1 MENNLYQTDSTLARP
16 PQVTTQI
23 SEATEPRKLTFDET
37 RQLLDIQF
45 TPEDKRTDEQNE
57 IWRVYQ
63 LRYQWE
69 CEQLKKQREQ
79 KEAQKQQMAKS
90 ASDEEMRYR
99 QQLIAGQDK
108 NSMEYFMFQLRQR
121 TIPRQVV
128 RVPGTTDQTY
138 QYLFAAYQAEVQK
151 NGCTFILDE
160 NTKRTLIDTSRWLAT
175 HSKSSLLLRGNVG
188 VGKTTLL
195 CAVRNVISIRMG
207 ENLQV
212 WDARRIAAL
221 GKGKDGQQVLDELSK
236 RPLLG
241 IDDLGCEP
249 LLVKDYGNDVTPLIE
264 LLTERYNKRL
274 FTIIT
279 TNLAIVKKDGRDVDE
294 IEERYGERI
303 ADRIREQYNTISYN
317 ADQKSYRR

>member
-1 MENNLYQTDSTLARP
+1 M
-16 PQVTTQI
+16 
-23 SEATEPRKLTFDET
+23 
-37 RQLLDIQF
+37 
-45 TPEDKRTDEQNE
+45 KR
-57 IWRVYQ
+57 
-63 LRYQWE
+63 
-69 CEQLKKQREQ
+69 QREQ
-79 KEAQKQQMAKS
+79 KEAQKQQQAK
-90 ASDEEMRYR
+90 AVNEEEMRYR
-99 QQLIAGQDK
+99 QQLIAEQDK
-108 NSMEYFMFQLRQR
+108 DSMEYFMHQLRQR
-121 TIPRQVV
+121 TTPRQMV
-128 RVPGTTDQTY
+128 RVPGTADQTY

-151 NGCTFILDE
+151 NGCTFIHDE

-195 CAVRNVISIRMG
+195 YAIRNVISIRMG

-221 GKGKDGQQVLDELSK
+221 GKGKDGQQVLDELAK

-241 IDDLGCEP
+241 VDDLGCEP

-264 LLTERYNKRL
+264 LLTERYNARR

>member
-1 MENNLYQTDSTLARP
+1 MLARP
-16 PQVTTQI
+16 PQVTTLT
-23 SEATEPRKLTFDET
+23 SDTPEPRRLTFDET
-37 RQLLDIQF
+37 RQLLDIQC
-45 TPEDKRTDEQNE
+45 TPEEKRTEKQRE
-57 IWRVYQ
+57 IWRVYK
-63 LRYQWE
+63 LRNQWE
-69 CEQLKKQREQ
+69 SEQLKKQREQ
-79 KEAQKQQMAKS
+79 NEAHRQQQAKA
-90 ASDEEMRYR
+90 ASEAEMRYR
-99 QQLIAGQDK
+99 QKLLYEPDK
-108 NSMEYFMFQLRQR
+108 NSLEYFMQQLGRM
-121 TIPRQVV
+121 TTSKPVM
-128 RVPGTTDQTY
+128 RVPGTSEQTY
-138 QYLFAAYQAEVQK
+138 QYLMAAYQAEVHK
-151 NGCTFILDE
+151 NGCTFIPDE
-160 NTKRTLIDTSRWLAT
+160 NTKRTLADTSRWLAT
-175 HSKSSLLLRGNVG
+175 HRKSSLLLRGNVG
-188 VGKTTLL
+188 VGKTTLMY
-195 CAVRNVISIRMG
+195 AIRNVISIRMN

-212 WDARRIAAL
+212 WEARRIAAL